1 MRNPTI
7 RLLFLFILSILGGC
21 TNGHIPETGTSTVTE
36 MEQAETNHQRLA
48 RRIPPPQLQDS
59 QERRN
64 LVRRLELVNNANRI
78 SYIHLLA
85 MDGRVIF
92 YSTVRGKVSSLNSML
107 TTSQQVVTI
116 PYPGCAGGG
125 GTSCYNQNVI
135 ESPDFDGTYGD
146 NPRGIFWFTPDGT
159 YMEWNG
165 NYFISDRPMRLSQEP
180 TMVMQVNGQGNPVT
194 PSTTTAPAGGTR

>member
-1 MRNPTI
+1 MRNSML
-7 RLLFLFILSILGGC
+7 RLPLFFVLALLGGC
-21 TNGHIPETGTSTVTE
+21 VEGRVPQTGASTITE
-36 MEQAETNHQRLA
+36 MEQTETNHQRLA

-116 PYPGCAGGG
+116 PYPACSGQGCYG
-125 GTSCYNQNVI
+125 QNVI

-180 TMVMQVNGQGNPVT
+180 TMVMQVNGQGNPVA
-194 PSTTTAPAGGTR
+194 APASPAPGH